1 MTLGEV
7 VFSVRPWPPELG
19 DPADPTTLLG
29 VPVVDRLLLR
39 TDAPGA
45 LVVLADRRYALTGS
59 KLVVGSARQVADYVR
74 RRGVGHPSPAQDAWL
89 RRVLS
94 VLTQRPRP

>member
-7 VFSVRPWPPELG
+7 VFSVRPWQPEFG
-19 DPADPTTLLG
+19 DPADPAALLG
-29 VPVVDRLLLR
+29 VPVVDRLLRR
-39 TDAPGA
+39 TEAPGA

-59 KLVVGSARQVADYVR
+59 VLVVGSARQVARYLR
-74 RRGVGHPSPAQDAWL
+74 RRGVRHPSPAQDAWL

-94 VLTQRPRP
+94 VLTQ

>member
-7 VFSVRPWPPELG
+7 VFSVRPWQPELG
-19 DPADPTTLLG
+19 DPADPSVLLG
-29 VPVVDRLLLR
+29 VPVAHRLLR
-39 TDAPGA
+39 RADAPAA
-45 LVVLADRRYALTGS
+45 LVVLADRRYALTGPV
-59 KLVVGSARQVADYVR
+59 LIVGSARQLSGYLR
-74 RRGVGHPSPAQDAWL
+74 RRGVRHPHPAQDAWL

>member
-7 VFSVRPWPPELG
+7 VFSVRPWQQEFG
-19 DPADPTTLLG
+19 DPADPTALLG
-29 VPVVDRLLLR
+29 VAVVDRLLHR
-39 TDAPGA
+39 SDAPGA

-59 KLVVGSARQVADYVR
+59 VLVVGSARQLSSYLR
-74 RRGVGHPSPAQDAWL
+74 RRGVPHSSPAQGAWL

-94 VLTQRPRP
+94 VLTQRPTS